1 MIARFILVAA
11 LALMAGPALADD
23 FVLAA
28 SKSHKLQVVA
38 EGGAAWCAPTLRL
51 RMVLEADSP
60 DRGNPA
66 AQTEMMSRLKTP
78 IATDCKAANAAQV
91 VVVENGQVSGT
102 YHGGAASNWAFAA
115 VPAAPMPSAPLI
127 ASAPTP
133 AAVPPAAAPSAEP
146 AVVAQPAAS
155 PLQAEASVSP
165 SQVNVA
171 PLPEAERMEYF
182 DTLAR
187 WLRDNPALAQD
198 ESTIRLWAAHRYG
211 REYNAVQNQEFKVQ
225 PILQKARVDFAD
237 FLQKP
242 RGDLVV
248 IATRAYIGSYDF
260 DMRRFPV
267 DKLGGQFSVNKPC
280 CQNVKV
286 PSGFS
291 VKVQD
296 VDVISGLPMEP
307 TEAQAFVERRTRY
320 GSVNRT
326 IYLAL
331 QVRLDKVGFKSDGWG
346 GPTILG
352 NVEAVTFYPDD
363 DMVQPILTVSAA
375 EFAQWR
381 QARVLEREKIARQ
394 AAEREAEG
402 RRQRLM
408 AQRGNYINA
417 LSQAN
422 ASVRL
427 ANFITDGD
435 INLYRGLDNA
445 RDARAAALLSG
456 KPVQV
461 AMMVQSAGNGRSA
474 VATTWPGKL
483 EISLPDSLP
492 SLTSSQW
499 YLVRGLLSVPDGGG
513 VTTAQLSAQSIHAC
527 SQAQCADAAD
537 PAAIVDHKLAG
548 VP

>member
-38 EGGAAWCAPTLRL
+38 EGGAAWCGPTLRL
-51 RMVLEADSP
+51 RMVLESDSP

-78 IATDCKAANAAQV
+78 IATDCKAATAAQV
-91 VVVENGQVSGT
+91 VVVESGQVTGT
-102 YHGGAASNWAFAA
+102 YQGGVASNWGFTA
-115 VPAAPMPSAPLI
+115 VPSAPVLAAPVI

-133 AAVPPAAAPSAEP
+133 AAVPQASPSLAAP
-146 AVVAQPAAS
+146 AVGAQPAVSS
-155 PLQAEASVSP
+155 PQAEPTVSP
-165 SQVNVA
+165 SPANVT
-171 PLPEAERMEYF
+171 PQPEAERIDYF

-225 PILQKARVDFAD
+225 PILQKARADFAG
-237 FLQKP
+237 FLEKP
-242 RGDLVV
+242 RGDLVT

-260 DMRRFPV
+260 DKRRFPM
-267 DKLGGQFSVNKPC
+267 DQLGGQFSLNRPC
-280 CQNVKV
+280 CQSAKV

-296 VDVISGLPMEP
+296 MDVISGLPMAP
-307 TEAQAFVERRTRY
+307 SEAQAFVERRTRY

-331 QVRLDKVGFKSDGWG
+331 QVRLDKAGFKSDGWG

-352 NVEAVTFYPDD
+352 TVEAVTFYPDD
-363 DMVQPILTVSAA
+363 DMVQPILTVPAA

-381 QARVLEREKIARQ
+381 QARVLEREEIARQ
-394 AAEREAEG
+394 AVEREAQG

-408 AQRGNYINA
+408 AQRGDFINT
-417 LSQAN
+417 LSRAN
-422 ASVRL
+422 TSVRL

-483 EISLPDSLP
+483 ELNLTESLP

-499 YLVRGLLSVPDGGG
+499 YLVRGLLSVPEGSG
-513 VTTAQLSAQSIHAC
+513 VTTAQLAVQSVHAC
-527 SQAQCADAAD
+527 LQVQCADAAD

>member
-38 EGGAAWCAPTLRL
+38 EGGAAWCGTTLRL
-51 RMVLEADSP
+51 RMVLESDSP

-91 VVVENGQVSGT
+91 IVVENGQVVGT
-102 YHGGAASNWAFAA
+102 YHGGVASNWGFAA
-115 VPAAPMPSAPLI
+115 VPSAPVI
-127 ASAPTP
+127 ASAPTATP
-133 AAVPPAAAPSAEP
+133 LPQASPPPAAP
-146 AVVAQPAAS
+146 AVGAQPVAAS
-155 PLQAEASVSP
+155 PPQAEASS
-165 SQVNVA
+165 SQANVVA
-171 PLPEAERMEYF
+171 PPQVERINYYEA
-182 DTLAR
+182 LAR

-225 PILQKARVDFAD
+225 PVLQKARVDFSD
-237 FLQKP
+237 FLEKP
-242 RGDLVV
+242 RGDMVL
-248 IATRAYIGSYDF
+248 IITRAYIGSYDF
-260 DMRRFPV
+260 DRRRFPT
-267 DKLGGQFSVNKPC
+267 DQLGGQFSLNMPC
-280 CQNVKV
+280 CQSAKV

-296 VDVISGLPMEP
+296 MDVISSLPMAP
-307 TEAQAFVERRTRY
+307 SEAQAFVERRTRY

-331 QVRLDKVGFKSDGWG
+331 QVRLDKAGFKSDGWG

-352 NVEAVTFYPDD
+352 TVEAVTFYPDD
-363 DMVQPILTVSAA
+363 DMVQPILTVPAA

-381 QARVLEREKIARQ
+381 QARVLEREEIARQ

-408 AQRGNYINA
+408 AQRGDFINT
-417 LSQAN
+417 LSRAN
-422 ASVRL
+422 TSVRL

-456 KPVQV
+456 KPIQV
-461 AMMVQSAGNGRSA
+461 AMMVQSSGNGRSA

-483 EISLPDSLP
+483 ELNLTESLP

-499 YLVRGLLSVPDGGG
+499 YLVRGLLSVPEGSG
-513 VTTAQLSAQSIHAC
+513 VTTAQLAVQSVHAC
-527 SQAQCADAAD
+527 LQVQCADAAD